1 MEIVDWDFLGS
12 PYETLRAQH
21 WWNIFRLLEHLA
33 SPARGHGQINSTA
46 LTILDRPEMNASL
59 HVKTPEDHEDPERSE
74 KGFRRICKASNDCS
88 ILGILRD
95 PWWKSRVSDY
105 QKMLQS

>member
-1 MEIVDWDFLGS
+1 MEIADWDFLGS
-12 PYETLRAQH
+12 PYDILRGPTLV
-21 WWNIFRLLEHLA
+21 EHFSA
-33 SPARGHGQINSTA
+33 FGTSGFSGPGTWADKFNA

-59 HVKTPEDHEDPERSE
+59 HVKTPEDPERSE